1 MTNRAAYELN
11 RKIEALIDRKGTSP
25 EAYTSEEKAM
35 LAQYSGYGGLD
46 TFLEESHPGIL
57 YEFYTPTKVVKTM
70 WGLALRHGFTGGPA
84 LEPAAGIGVFLSH
97 APARQHL
104 ETDAYFTAI
113 EPQEYSYAILQILFP
128 EAVVKNGVFEQEFI
142 DESRNESVR
151 GKVKPKYQLVI
162 GNPPYGSIR
171 GTSGGRYLNMG
182 EKQYTSAQAYD
193 EYFITRGLD
202 LLLPGGLLV
211 YIIGSEVANGG
222 VPFLKR
228 GSTKTKQDI
237 AEKATLVD
245 AYRLPNGVF
254 DRTDV
259 LSDIVVFRKN

>member
-1 MTNRAAYELN
+1 MNNRAAYELN
-11 RKIEALIDRKGTSP
+11 LTVEALIDRKGAAP
-25 EAYTSEEKAM
+25 AAYTSEEKAM

-46 TFLEESHPGIL
+46 SYMEKPHPGIL
-57 YEFYTPTKVVKTM
+57 YEFYTPKKVVKTM
-70 WGLALRHGFTGGPA
+70 WGLALKHGFRGGHV
-84 LEPAAGIGVFLSH
+84 LEPAAGVGVFLSH
-97 APARQHL
+97 APARKHL
-104 ETDAYFTAI
+104 ENDAYFTAI
-113 EPQEYSYAILQILFP
+113 EPQEYTVAILQILFP

-142 DESRNESVR
+142 DRNKNDSIKGNVQ
-151 GKVKPKYQLVI
+151 PKYQLVI

-171 GTSGGRYLNMG
+171 GTSGGRYMNMG

-202 LLLPGGLLV
+202 LLLPGGLLI

-237 AEKATLVD
+237 ASKATLID

>member
-11 RKIEALIDRKGTSP
+11 RKVEALIDRKGASP

-70 WGLALRHGFTGGPA
+70 WGLALRHGFAGGHV
-84 LEPAAGIGVFLSH
+84 LEPAAGVGVFLSH
-97 APARQHL
+97 APARRHL
-104 ETDAYFTAI
+104 EKDAYFTAV

-151 GKVKPKYQLVI
+151 GKVQPKYQLAI

-171 GTSGGRYLNMG
+171 GTSGGRYLNIG

-202 LLLPGGLLV
+202 LLLPGGLLI

-228 GSTKTKQDI
+228 GSSKTKQDI
-237 AEKATLVD
+237 AEKATLAD